1 MDKNRVREAV
11 CVLIGG
17 FLIVTCL
24 LLVIFA
30 YTVYEE
36 TLIDRWVPVAVSL
49 AVAVPLAPMAGR
61 MWAKVSIL
69 NVRWFNIVSAV
80 VLVGSLVYSS
90 ILLVNKYC
98 GEGDWRYQ
106 ERCVIEKKERS
117 THSRTQRVGRRTIRS
132 AGSYYKYHFRLRMS
146 DGREKD
152 VSIKAQ
158 EYKKANVGDTV
169 TVVLKSGYLG
179 YPVVEEV
186 LPLPE
191 IEKKRPIRQTPYR
204 MKIQSIKSHVDSV
217 VGSVGEVIQKVKK

>member
-17 FLIVTCL
+17 FLIATCL

-106 ERCVIEKKERS
+106 ERCVIEK
-117 THSRTQRVGRRTIRS
+117 
-132 AGSYYKYHFRLRMS
+132 
-146 DGREKD
+146 
-152 VSIKAQ
+152 
-158 EYKKANVGDTV
+158 
-169 TVVLKSGYLG
+169 
-179 YPVVEEV
+179 
-186 LPLPE
+186 
-191 IEKKRPIRQTPYR
+191 
-204 MKIQSIKSHVDSV
+204 
-217 VGSVGEVIQKVKK
+217 